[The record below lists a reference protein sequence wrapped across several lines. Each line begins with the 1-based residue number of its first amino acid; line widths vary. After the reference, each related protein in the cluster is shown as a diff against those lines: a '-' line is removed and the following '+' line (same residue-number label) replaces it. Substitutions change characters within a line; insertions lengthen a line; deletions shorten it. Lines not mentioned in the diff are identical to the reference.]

1 MCLGL
6 FIKFFFVFFRNALKF
21 IFDMRIVSIGSVK
34 LSFSQ
39 ISALVIHPWLSTMYN
54 NIFLKIHIIYLT
66 KAWPTMI

>member
-1 MCLGL
+1 MYLGL
-6 FIKFFFVFFRNALKF
+6 FIKFFFVFFRN
-21 IFDMRIVSIGSVK
+21 MRIVSIGSVK